1 MGVFQAK
8 LAIQTTAIIL
18 YAWNWVCHLL
28 DFRGLQIA
36 KYLSS
41 DIATNVHTPTETETA
56 EKIERMNK
64 KYSNK
69 RMCKCNVALQLVLDC
84 ELQVVA

>member
-1 MGVFQAK
+1 MIFKILINSPLRIAFSSDTTKMGVFQAK

-28 DFRGLQIA
+28 DFKGLQMA

-41 DIATNVHTPTETETA
+41 DIATKVHTPTETETA
-56 EKIERMNK
+56 EKI
-64 KYSNK
+64 
-69 RMCKCNVALQLVLDC
+69 
-84 ELQVVA
+84 